1 MNGNSIGK
9 PANVIAI
16 TGGKGGI
23 GKTTLS
29 VNLGIALA
37 QSGKKTYLLDA
48 DFGLSNVDV
57 MLGLKPHF
65 SLMDVIEN
73 RASLQQIIL
82 QGPAGLN
89 IIPGA
94 SGLQRMIDMDAR
106 DYGGIIASFQEL
118 ATQLDTL
125 LIDTAAG
132 ISDSVIRFAVAANEI
147 IIVVCDEP
155 TSLADAYAL
164 IKLLHL
170 QHGVQRFRI
179 VVNMSSSL
187 YEAKKLFAKL
197 TNVTDQYL
205 NVVLHFLGW
214 VPEDELVRKAI
225 KQQSAVMEAY
235 PSSKAAQCFKELAC
249 HINKLPLPKSHSGHV
264 QFFIEQFINAPIVVQ

>member
-1 MNGNSIGK
+1 MNATSLYK

-37 QSGKKTYLLDA
+37 QTGKKTYLLDA

-57 MLGLKPHF
+57 LLGLKPALT
-65 SLMDVIEN
+65 LMDVIEK
-73 RASLQQIIL
+73 RATLKQTII
-82 QGPAGLN
+82 QGPQGLN

-94 SGLQRMIDMDAR
+94 SGLSRMIDMDAR

-118 ATQLDTL
+118 AMHIDTL

-132 ISDSVIRFAVAANEI
+132 ISDAVVRFAVAANEI
-147 IIVVCDEP
+147 IVVVCDEP

-197 TNVTDQYL
+197 TNVTEQYL

-214 VPEDELVRKAI
+214 VPEDDLVRKAI
-225 KQQSAVMEAY
+225 KQQSAVMEAF
-235 PSSKAAQCFKELAC
+235 PSSKAAQCFTELAS
-249 HINKLPLPKSHSGHV
+249 HVNRLPLPKSHSGHV
-264 QFFIEQFINAPIVVQ
+264 QFFIEQFINAPVVQ

>member
-1 MNGNSIGK
+1 MNTNSIDK

-57 MLGLKPHF
+57 MLGLKPQF

-82 QGPAGLN
+82 QGPAGLH

-94 SGLQRMIDMDAR
+94 SGLQRMVDMDAR
-106 DYGGIIASFQEL
+106 DYGGIIASFQTL

-147 IIVVCDEP
+147 MIVVCDEP

-179 VVNMSSSL
+179 IVNMSSSL

-235 PSSKAAQCFKELAC
+235 PSSKAAQCFITIAN

-264 QFFIEQFINAPIVVQ
+264 QFFIEQFINVPSVVQ

>member
-1 MNGNSIGK
+1 MNHKI
-9 PANVIAI
+9 ANVIAI

-29 VNLGIALA
+29 VNLGIAIA
-37 QSGKKTYLLDA
+37 QTGKKTYLLDA

-57 MLGLKPHF
+57 MLGLKPQF
-65 SLMDVIEN
+65 TLLDVIEN
-73 RASLQQIIL
+73 RASLAQIIIE
-82 QGPAGLN
+82 GPAGLH

-94 SGLQRMIDMDAR
+94 SGFARMVDMAAR
-106 DYGGIIASFQEL
+106 DYGGIIAAFQSL
-118 ATQLDTL
+118 ASQVDTL
-125 LIDTAAG
+125 IIDTAAG

-147 IIVVCDEP
+147 MVVVTDEP

-164 IKLLHL
+164 IKLLNL
-170 QHGVQRFRI
+170 RHGIQRFRI
-179 VVNMSSSL
+179 IVNLSSSL

-225 KQQSAVMEAY
+225 KQQCAVMEAY
-235 PSSKAAQCFKELAC
+235 PSSKAAQCVMTLASQ
-249 HINKLPLPKSHSGHV
+249 INKLPLPKSQGGQV
-264 QFFIEQFINAPIVVQ
+264 QFFIEQFINVQNVVQ